1 MYRFLKKRKQ
11 SFNGCRSVIMNNG
24 KKFFF
29 FFKKKLLNRNRHNTI
44 DTTIAFQIEH
54 LKCVIIFNEYTQQNT
69 E

>member
-29 FFKKKLLNRNRHNTI
+29 FFKKK
-44 DTTIAFQIEH
+44 AVE
-54 LKCVIIFNEYTQQNT
+54 
-69 E
+69 